1 MKRSNYLLGALI
13 LGLFLP
19 VGSLSFAA
27 SLWQPGTESLLVDR
41 KAHRV
46 GDIITVLIVE
56 SSTTSHTAKTD
67 QEKSFEESAGPIS
80 GFINKFF
87 PLYAAE
93 AERKSSG
100 DGSQSS
106 NTSLTDRISAQIV
119 ELLPNNTVRL
129 KGERLVALY
138 PEKIKLEIT
147 GLARIEDI
155 SPENLISSSRV
166 TDLQITSTGK
176 GPIHD
181 THKPGLLSQLFRLIW

>member
-1 MKRSNYLLGALI
+1 MKRTNYLLGALI
-13 LGLFLP
+13 LGLILLA
-19 VGSLSFAA
+19 GSLSFAA
-27 SLWQPGTESLLVDR
+27 SLWQTGTESLFVDR

-56 SSTTSHTAKTD
+56 SSTTSHSAKTD

-87 PLYAAE
+87 PLYSAK
-93 AERKSSG
+93 AERKASG